1 MKNIIQLLVFLFIV
15 SHIGCGSTKSGT
27 TTTENPAANTA
38 SSATEIHDSNAVSTT
53 GFFDGK
59 FHQKRGYKINEYY
72 IRLGDVSK
80 EELERFTRKR
90 VVVTGTLLN
99 PDNNEKRGFQS
110 TNDSVKFIYN
120 PVITLQ

>member
-1 MKNIIQLLVFLFIV
+1 MKNIIRLLVFLYIV
-15 SHIGCGSTKSGT
+15 SQIGCGGTKGGT
-27 TTTENPAANTA
+27 TTTENPAANPV

-72 IRLGDVSK
+72 IRLGDVT
-80 EELERFTRKR
+80 EEQLERFTGKR

-99 PDNNEKRGFQS
+99 TDNNEKRGFQG
-110 TNDSVKFIYN
+110 TNESIQFIYN